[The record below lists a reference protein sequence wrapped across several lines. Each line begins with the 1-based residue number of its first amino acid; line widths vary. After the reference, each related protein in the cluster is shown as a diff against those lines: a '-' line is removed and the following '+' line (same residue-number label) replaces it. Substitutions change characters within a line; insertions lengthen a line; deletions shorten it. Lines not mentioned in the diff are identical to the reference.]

1 MAYFPKRYHP
11 PGTAPGVLT
20 SPADAHEHPTRIQL
34 LDYGQQDLIVKDLA
48 DLDESRSY
56 LARDSVT
63 WIHVSG
69 VADAGTVERL
79 GGLLDLHPLAQE
91 DVLNAGQRPKCET
104 YEDQLFV
111 VLYLAQQR
119 GRHISAEQVSLFLG
133 RGFLVSFCACDH
145 DPFEAVRKRLQ
156 AHAGK
161 LREHKEDYL
170 LYALLDLTID
180 QGFPVLER
188 LGERVEALEDELL
201 GTPDKGTLARL
212 HALRRETLLL
222 RRLLWPQREV
232 VNGLLRE
239 EHPLIQESTKVY
251 VRDCYDHA
259 VQIIDLL
266 ETYREVITGLVD
278 VYLSSVSN
286 RLNET
291 MRVLTVIATVFI
303 PLTFI
308 TGVYGMNFGSNSH
321 SPWAMPEL
329 QWYYGYPALWVLMIG
344 AAAGLLWY
352 FKRKGWV

>member
-20 SPADAHEHPTRIQL
+20 SPADAHEHPIRIQL
-34 LDYGQQDLIVKDLA
+34 VDYGQRDLVVNDLA
-48 DLDESRSY
+48 DLEKCLSY

-69 VADAGTVERL
+69 LADAGTVERL
-79 GGLLDLHPLAQE
+79 GKLLDLHPLALE
-91 DVLNAGQRPKCET
+91 DVLNTGQRAKSES

-111 VLYLAQQR
+111 VLYLAQPHGTR
-119 GRHISAEQVSLFLG
+119 ISTHQVSLFLG

-145 DPFEAVRKRLQ
+145 DPFVAVRERLQ
-156 AHAGK
+156 ANAGK
-161 LREHKEDYL
+161 FHERKGDYL

-188 LGERVEALEDELL
+188 LGEQVEALEDELL
-201 GTPDKGTLARL
+201 GAPDKGTLARL

-232 VNGLLRE
+232 VNALLRE
-239 EHPLIQESTKVY
+239 EHVLIEESTKVY
-251 VRDCYDHA
+251 LRDCYDHS
-259 VQIIDLL
+259 VQIIELL

-286 RLNET
+286 RLNEV
-291 MRVLTVIATVFI
+291 MRVLTVIATLFI

-308 TGVYGMNFGSNSH
+308 TSVYGMNFGSNSH

-329 QWYYGYPALWVLMIG
+329 QWYYAYPALWVVMIG
-344 AAAGLLWY
+344 AAGGLLWY
-352 FKRKGWV
+352 FKRRGWL